1 MRNYVI
7 ITDTGCDLDGAT
19 RAEFGIEECLPMH
32 FIINGKDY
40 EADLDWKEIS
50 AKDFYQTLRDG
61 VRITSAQV
69 GQESYKTAFKK
80 YLEQGMDVLYVATSS
95 ALSAGIKTA
104 KIIAEEMKA
113 EYPDAKIICVDALRA
128 CFALGILA
136 IMSSKLRAEG
146 KTIEETAAYI
156 EENKLNVNM
165 IGSVDSLVYLKRAG
179 RVSATS
185 AFFGGLLNI
194 KPIIIADA
202 KGQNFA
208 VEKVK
213 GRKVSLNKIAER
225 FAAAYEDN
233 AYQEVFICHA
243 DCIDEAEELKKLICE
258 KVGKELSVRI
268 GYVGPG
274 VGASVGP
281 GMLGAFCV
289 GKKVTEN
296 GD

>member
-1 MRNYVI
+1 MRKYAI
-7 ITDTGCDLDGAT
+7 MTDTGSDLDG
-19 RAEFGIEECLPMH
+19 ELLKKYDLGCVPMH
-32 FIINGKDY
+32 FIVNGKDY
-40 EADLDWKEIS
+40 DVDLDWKEIS
-50 AKDFYQTLRDG
+50 AKDFYDLLRQG
-61 VRITSAQV
+61 TRITSAQV
-69 GQESYKTAFKK
+69 SQESYKNIFKS
-80 YLEQGMDVLYVATSS
+80 YLDQGLDILYVATSS

-104 KIIAEEMKA
+104 TIIAEEMKKD
-113 EYPDAKIICVDALRA
+113 YPDAKIICVDALRA

-136 IMSSKLRAEG
+136 ITASELRSEG
-146 KTIEETAAYI
+146 KTIEETALWL
-156 EENKLNVNM
+156 EENKLKVNM
-165 IGSVDSLVYLKRAG
+165 IGSVESLVYLKRAG
-179 RVSATS
+179 RVSAAS

-213 GRKVSLNKIAER
+213 GRKTSFMKIAER
-225 FAAAYEDN
+225 FAAQYEDN
-233 AYQEVFICHA
+233 PYQKVFISHA
-243 DCIDEAEELKKLICE
+243 DCIEEAEELKKMLCD
-258 KVGKELSVRI
+258 KVGKELDVHI

-281 GMLGAFCV
+281 GMIGAYCI